1 MAWCEKEMRQRKDA
15 CKEYRKK
22 GIIPSPGYVVFN
34 QIDVAKTRKL
44 SRKQLER
51 LVKSLNVVYGSRGIE
66 DMDKIMAVLDADR
79 SGDIDDNE
87 WVSNLKKL
95 PNLNKVLSEDVD
107 PDWGVLKSYRTHEDQ
122 LAKNMANL
130 ERLRRVMTTDL
141 FTEWPASYPQL
152 ATYEERMAWCEKEMR
167 QRKDAC
173 KEYRKKGIIPS
184 PGYVVFNQIDVM
196 KTRKLSRKQ
205 LERLVKS
212 LNVVYGSRGIE
223 DMDKIMAVLDADRSG
238 DIDDNEWV
246 SNLKKLPNLNKVLS
260 EYVDPDWGVLKSY
273 RTHEDQLAK
282 NMANLERL
290 RRVMTTDLFADWPA
304 SYPQLATYEERM
316 AWCEK
321 EMRQRKDACKEYRKK
336 GIIPSPG
343 YVVFNQ

>member
-1 MAWCEKEMRQRKDA
+1 
-15 CKEYRKK
+15 
-22 GIIPSPGYVVFN
+22 
-34 QIDVAKTRKL
+34 
-44 SRKQLER
+44 
-51 LVKSLNVVYGSRGIE
+51 
-66 DMDKIMAVLDADR
+66 
-79 SGDIDDNE
+79 
-87 WVSNLKKL
+87 
-95 PNLNKVLSEDVD
+95 
-107 PDWGVLKSYRTHEDQ
+107 
-122 LAKNMANL
+122 MANL

-141 FTEWPASYPQL
+141 FSEWPKSYPQDL
-152 ATYEERMAWCEKEMR
+152 ATYEDRMAWCEKEMR

-260 EYVDPDWGVLKSY
+260 EDVTESAGLSYTQDPD
-273 RTHEDQLAK
+273 QL
-282 NMANLERL
+282 L
-290 RRVMTTDLFADWPA
+290 
-304 SYPQLATYEERM
+304 
-316 AWCEK
+316 
-321 EMRQRKDACKEYRKK
+321 
-336 GIIPSPG
+336 
-343 YVVFNQ
+343 